1 MGKWRGLDGVF
12 FFLAM
17 LYQSLKRGEVRH
29 LMATLIWTHIFS
41 YAKLK
46 DFTYGLLWYC
56 MHVNW
61 WRSITVWIL
70 PHLHN
75 LYVSITQSLDNIEMR
90 CNRGLQTSRT
100 LKTEKK
106 GKNGTQ
112 FVFCKCIIRFFS
124 QLCKNST
131 GDWFSWRF
139 PNDSCKWEK
148 TFFFVEAMSIFLANL
163 GNAFGMLPSVQEKLT
178 FNGKW
183 VV

>member
-1 MGKWRGLDGVF
+1 MGGKGLLKLPWANEGARNGVF
-12 FFLAM
+12 LFLAM
-17 LYQSLKRGEVRH
+17 LYISEFEKRESKAFNGNINLDISLAMQNWRFH
-29 LMATLIWTHIFS
+29 LWLA
-41 YAKLK
+41 
-46 DFTYGLLWYC
+46 WYC

-112 FVFCKCIIRFFS
+112 FVFCKCIIRFF
-124 QLCKNST
+124 
-131 GDWFSWRF
+131 FS
-139 PNDSCKWEK
+139 
-148 TFFFVEAMSIFLANL
+148 V
-163 GNAFGMLPSVQEKLT
+163 VQKQHLRLI
-178 FNGKW
+178 
-183 VV
+183 

>member
-1 MGKWRGLDGVF
+1 
-12 FFLAM
+12 
-17 LYQSLKRGEVRH
+17 
-29 LMATLIWTHIFS
+29 
-41 YAKLK
+41 
-46 DFTYGLLWYC
+46 

-90 CNRGLQTSRT
+90 CNRGLQTSWT
-100 LKTEKK
+100 LKMEKK

-124 QLCKNST
+124 QLCKNNT
-131 GDWFSWRF
+131 WDWFSWRF

-148 TFFFVEAMSIFLANL
+148 TFFLWKPCQFSWQTLEMLLARCRQCKKSWLLMEN
-163 GNAFGMLPSVQEKLT
+163 EW
-178 FNGKW
+178 FNYF
-183 VV
+183 